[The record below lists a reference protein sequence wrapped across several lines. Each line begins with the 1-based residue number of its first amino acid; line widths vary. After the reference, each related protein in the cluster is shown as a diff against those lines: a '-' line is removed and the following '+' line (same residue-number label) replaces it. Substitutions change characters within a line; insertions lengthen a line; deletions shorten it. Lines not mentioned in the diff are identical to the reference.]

1 MQAVA
6 GYRLLASNAS
16 AVLAGRLVSIA
27 LGVTLATVLFKALGP
42 QQYGAWSLLT
52 LIAGYSTLIDFG
64 LAAAIERRVATLVA
78 RDAHA
83 RIAGTLNSTVL
94 ALAAAVGVAQM
105 VVVALLAP
113 PFLLVQDPSL
123 RRALLALPV
132 CTGITLTSLAVGAVL
147 AGQQRMRTL
156 HLWRTLGLAFGTAAV
171 IAAVKLGIVGLDAL
185 LVIYTTGSI
194 VTLALVWR
202 ALRRTVPGLR
212 LALEWD
218 REAARDLVWFG
229 GVIQVATMV
238 PPIAEYA
245 FRLIVGAR
253 FGLAFAGVYDLGAR
267 AAVVPRSI
275 SGALFSAMVPFAV
288 QTERRDG
295 ATGLTRLVR
304 TTARHVALFILP
316 ATAVSLAFAGPLIRV
331 WLGEAE
337 LAGQVRRCFEV
348 VLVAHAL
355 GAVAVPAAMIG
366 RALGRPAAEATAT
379 ATAFVAAVVAAQ
391 FAPSFVVAAALLW
404 GLPALGGFVV
414 WAWLGRTLRFGFVS
428 AADLALAAL
437 VAAVVFAA
445 ARPFAS
451 ETVGTVAVLM
461 RLTAASLA
469 AGLGACLVELSDAE
483 RRATARN
490 LLFPSPPSRM
500 D

>member
-64 LAAAIERRVATLVA
+64 LAAAIERRMATLVA

-171 IAAVKLGIVGLDAL
+171 ITAVKLGIVGLDAL

-238 PPIAEYA
+238 PPTPSTRSAS
-245 FRLIVGAR
+245 LS
-253 FGLAFAGVYDLGAR
+253 AR
-267 AAVVPRSI
+267 ASAWRSRASTTSAPARPSCRAVSRARCSRPWYPL
-275 SGALFSAMVPFAV
+275 LFRPNGETA
-288 QTERRDG
+288 RRD
-295 ATGLTRLVR
+295 
-304 TTARHVALFILP
+304 
-316 ATAVSLAFAGPLIRV
+316 
-331 WLGEAE
+331 
-337 LAGQVRRCFEV
+337 
-348 VLVAHAL
+348 
-355 GAVAVPAAMIG
+355 
-366 RALGRPAAEATAT
+366 
-379 ATAFVAAVVAAQ
+379 
-391 FAPSFVVAAALLW
+391 
-404 GLPALGGFVV
+404 
-414 WAWLGRTLRFGFVS
+414 
-428 AADLALAAL
+428 
-437 VAAVVFAA
+437 
-445 ARPFAS
+445 
-451 ETVGTVAVLM
+451 
-461 RLTAASLA
+461 
-469 AGLGACLVELSDAE
+469 
-483 RRATARN
+483 
-490 LLFPSPPSRM
+490 
-500 D
+500 